1 MMYLKWF
8 HTMYIRHGL
17 VELYLV
23 SYSVVKVDVEQQKMI
38 QNMREVVF

>member
-1 MMYLKWF
+1 
-8 HTMYIRHGL
+8 